1 MVSKF
6 RHHLKYELVYMKN
19 FALSVNTDSLHATF
33 PNFII
38 FVMTTS
44 SQPSSEAAAASTESP
59 VSPSEL
65 AAAARAFSA
74 VPGPPNRFVCTRRSS
89 KPFARTDFSAYSDT
103 AYSDTG
109 YSDTQVTL
117 TVLTVPHCWPFIT

>member
-1 MVSKF
+1 MNNFSSSVS
-6 RHHLKYELVYMKN
+6 
-19 FALSVNTDSLHATF
+19 TDSLHATF

-74 VPGPPNRFVCTRRSS
+74 VPGPPNRFVCSARRSS
-89 KPFARTDFSAYSDT
+89 KPFALTDFSAYNDT

-109 YSDTQVTL
+109 YSDTPVTV
-117 TVLTVPHCWPFIT
+117 TVLRSPKWPFIYQK